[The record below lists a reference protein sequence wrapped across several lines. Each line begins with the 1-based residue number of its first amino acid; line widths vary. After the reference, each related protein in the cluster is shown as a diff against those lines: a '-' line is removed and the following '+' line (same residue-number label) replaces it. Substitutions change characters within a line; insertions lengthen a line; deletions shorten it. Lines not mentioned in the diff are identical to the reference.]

1 MPITSE
7 VAKSLKRRKT
17 ISLSQIQREYGLG
30 YKRAQRVLDELIEAK
45 MVKPEK
51 DEAGNH
57 EVIEYD
63 PIYMRVV
70 KGDWRTEEVLYLS
83 EPMPMDA
90 AMELEK
96 TIVPTLSPR
105 GSGDSILVKLCE
117 DRGDEYEYMKH
128 GGWLIFT
135 HRETVPW

>member
-1 MPITSE
+1 MTITSE
-7 VAKSLKRRKT
+7 VAKSLKRRRT
-17 ISLSQIQREYGLG
+17 ISVSQIQREYGLG
-30 YKRAQRVLDELIEAK
+30 YRRAQKVLDELIEAK

-51 DEAGNH
+51 DNAGNH
-57 EVIEYD
+57 EVVPYD

-70 KGDWRTEEVLYLS
+70 KGDWRTEEALYVS
-83 EPMPMDA
+83 DPMPMDA

>member
-17 ISLSQIQREYGLG
+17 ISVSQIQREYGLG
-30 YKRAQRVLDELIEAK
+30 YRRAQKVLEELIEAK
-45 MVKPEK
+45 MAKPEK
-51 DEAGNH
+51 DNAGNH
-57 EVIEYD
+57 EVIPYD

-70 KGDWRTEEVLYLS
+70 KGGWRTEEALYVS
-83 EPMPMDA
+83 DPMPMDA

-96 TIVPTLSPR
+96 TIVSTLLPR
-105 GSGDSILVKLCE
+105 GSGDSVLVKLCE
-117 DRGDEYEYMKH
+117 DMGPDYPYMAH

-135 HRETVPW
+135 HREVVPW